1 MNFQF
6 RDCLA
11 FFFSNEI
18 VKFAKHWRTV
28 AFSRILKTSYNFLS
42 KQRQIWTVA
51 FSRVFRQKDWNYEYF
66 EQYIRIP
73 NLSFAT
79 KWRNSFPN
87 VSRILGIYWRW
98 SSRPKVIMLPMSWK
112 PKQFWKEEKSGKFYR
127 CHIETI
133 RDEIRQHL
141 QFRKERP
148 RVLCMQLR
156 FTVKT
161 SRVVG

>member
-1 MNFQF
+1 M
-6 RDCLA
+6 
-11 FFFSNEI
+11 
-18 VKFAKHWRTV
+18 
-28 AFSRILKTSYNFLS
+28 FSREIKVVNLANFFW
-42 KQRQIWTVA
+42 K
-51 FSRVFRQKDWNYEYF
+51 
-66 EQYIRIP
+66 P
-73 NLSFAT
+73 LSFHEF
-79 KWRNSFPN
+79 WRLRTISCQHKGKSEPLRFREFFDKKTEITNISSNTSEFRSFPLLQN
-87 VSRILGIYWRW
+87 GAILFLMQVQNSRNLLVLILP
-98 SSRPKVIMLPMSWK
+98 PKSNHVVQWAGS
-112 PKQFWKEEKSGKFYR
+112 QNNFEKEEKSGKFYR